1 MKQTHELKVK
11 TGEYES
17 EGKMKGRYQTVGA
30 IYEGN
35 YNSPVIYI
43 YSTFNPAGVPRK
55 EGSSGVRVYAFPA
68 QDKPSVRPA
77 ESEQD
82 TRQFGQLDE
91 IPF

>member
-17 EGKMKGRYQTVGA
+17 EGKMKGKYQTIGA

-35 YNSPVIYI
+35 YNTPVIWI
-43 YSTFNPAGVPRK
+43 HSTFNPAGVPRK
-55 EGSSGVRVYAFPA
+55 EGSSGVRVYAFPVQETYA
-68 QDKPSVRPA
+68 RPT
-77 ESEQD
+77 EKEQD
-82 TRQFGQLDE
+82 PKQFGQLDD